1 MSYWPGPGTI
11 SVSESVEMSISA
23 FYFHYASTNTE
34 AITDFARLLAFFLSE
49 R

>member
-11 SVSESVEMSISA
+11 SVSESVDMSISA
-23 FYFHYASTNTE
+23 FYFHCASTKTE
-34 AITDFARLLAFFLSE
+34 AITDLALLLAFFLSE